1 MLLKS
6 VVVLGAGVVY
16 AKAACDVAVA
26 PAWLPTHL
34 FHQTKVNALRA
45 NFIKC

>member
-16 AKAACDVAVA
+16 AKAACAVAVA
-26 PAWLPTHL
+26 PASSLPMYS
-34 FHQTKVNALRA
+34 
-45 NFIKC
+45 IKKKLTLLGLTL